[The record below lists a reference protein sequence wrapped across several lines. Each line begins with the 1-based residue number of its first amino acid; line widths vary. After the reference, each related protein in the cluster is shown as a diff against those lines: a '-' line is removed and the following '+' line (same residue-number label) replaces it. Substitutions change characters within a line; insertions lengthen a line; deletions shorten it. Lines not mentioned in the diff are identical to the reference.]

1 MDEIHSLKCEIY
13 SVQYIYI
20 YNAKETCTDP
30 TYEEGDSLFLNGG
43 PRSRQHLLILVQV
56 VPTVCEQPLSEVAS

>member
-1 MDEIHSLKCEIY
+1 M
-13 SVQYIYI
+13 QYIYI

-43 PRSRQHLLILVQV
+43 PRSRQHLLILVLV